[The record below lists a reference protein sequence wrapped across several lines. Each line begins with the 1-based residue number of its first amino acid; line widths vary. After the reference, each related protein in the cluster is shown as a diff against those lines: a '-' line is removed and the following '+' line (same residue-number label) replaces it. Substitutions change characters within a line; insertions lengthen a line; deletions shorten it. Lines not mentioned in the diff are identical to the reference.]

1 MKPFLPLIAVCLLL
15 QSCIFWGPE
24 DRGKRTL
31 GTRIDD
37 QRTESLATKNIRNA
51 HTQLE
56 DAHFDVTSFNGI
68 VLVTGQ
74 VPSEEAKTI
83 AGDVVESLRNVKA
96 VHNELKIAGPTSFVA
111 RTNDNWLTTK
121 VKSVMAFSDQADAN
135 RIKVVTED
143 GVVYLMGLVTRGEAE
158 AAVKLTRD
166 IYGVQKIVKV
176 FEYIN

>member
-1 MKPFLPLIAVCLLL
+1 MKFFLPLIAICFLLEG
-15 QSCIFWGPE
+15 CMFWGPE

-37 QRTESLATKNIRNA
+37 RRTESLATKNIRKAHPELENA
-51 HTQLE
+51 H
-56 DAHFDVTSFNGI
+56 FNVTSFNGV
-68 VLVTGQ
+68 VLITGQ
-74 VPSEEAKTI
+74 VPSEEAKEI
-83 AGDVVESLRNVKA
+83 AGETAGSLRNVKT
-96 VHNELKIAGPTSFVA
+96 VHNELKIAGPTSMVA

-121 VKSVMAFSDQADAN
+121 VKSVMAFSDQADAG